1 MFGPRRD
8 PPRIGVP
15 GAEPSVSSPDSVKL
29 FVGFPVKLS
38 ARSFFLVK
46 PARSATVMDLD
57 DTIAAVLSG
66 PHDTEFTVLPP
77 ARVPP
82 NARGECSSRPPA

>member
-1 MFGPRRD
+1 MFGPRWD
-8 PPRIGVP
+8 PPRVGVP

-38 ARSFFLVK
+38 ARSFFLVR

-66 PHDTEFTVLPP
+66 PHATECTVLPP